1 MDEVMKKRNM
11 IKGEK
16 ICICVIL
23 LISLLAFGASLKLF
37 LANPGVSTQGTFPL
51 LTSSIMVLAS
61 LIMLGEIKYLS
72 RSFEEGKHLGE
83 KIRET
88 FQNLFPDRMIPV
100 ILLIVIYAVA
110 LSRVGF
116 MISTFLFLLCMM
128 MLLKAGTWIRSAM
141 ISAGIVAG
149 IMIIFQFAFHV
160 VLP

>member
-1 MDEVMKKRNM
+1 MKKRKM

-16 ICICVIL
+16 ICIFVIL

-61 LIMLGEIKYLS
+61 LVMLGEIKYLS
-72 RSFEEGKHLGE
+72 PSFEEGKRGGE
-83 KIRET
+83 KFRET
-88 FQNLFPDRMIPV
+88 FQNLFPDRMVPV
-100 ILLIVIYAVA
+100 ILLIVVYAVA
-110 LSRVGF
+110 LSRAGF
-116 MISTFLFLLCMM
+116 VISTFLFLFLMM
-128 MLLKAGTWIRSAM
+128 MLLKAGSWLRSLI